1 MLDLGRPRRNE
12 NHQVR
17 KWHYGKLPEDPTQEK
32 QMKIRVGVGLL
43 DITSFH
49 PATSSS
55 QSN

>member
-32 QMKIRVGVGLL
+32 QMKIRVWGRPIRHNRMQL
-43 DITSFH
+43 S
-49 PATSSS
+49 P
-55 QSN
+55 SNQL